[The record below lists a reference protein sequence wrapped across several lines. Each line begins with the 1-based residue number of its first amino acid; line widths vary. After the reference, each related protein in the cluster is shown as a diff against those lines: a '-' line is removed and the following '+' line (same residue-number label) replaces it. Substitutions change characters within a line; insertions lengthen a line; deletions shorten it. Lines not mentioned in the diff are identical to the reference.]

1 MASGKPRA
9 ADPRM
14 MAVMQQNYTY
24 RAEWDPERGGYFA
37 RCLEFPGRYV
47 EAFTAHE
54 AIAAMEAVIAEEL
67 AEMAEFGQT
76 PPDSLTDHRYSGR
89 FLIRTSRMLHARLMV
104 EAAEQGVPFN
114 QWVVGKLTDRPVAFG
129 FNDLFD

>member
-1 MASGKPRA
+1 
-9 ADPRM
+9 M

-24 RAEWDPERGGYFA
+24 RAEWDPERREYFA
-37 RCLEFPGRYV
+37 RCLEFPGRYA

-54 AIAAMEAVIAEEL
+54 AIAALETVVTEAL

-89 FLIRTSRMLHARLMV
+89 FLVRTSRMLHARLMV
-104 EAAEQGVPFN
+104 EAAEQGVTFN

>member
-1 MASGKPRA
+1 
-9 ADPRM
+9 M

-24 RAEWDPERGGYFA
+24 RAEWDPERREYFA
-37 RCLEFPGRYV
+37 RCLEFPGRYA

-54 AIAAMEAVIAEEL
+54 AIAALENVVAEAL
-67 AEMAEFGQT
+67 TEMAEFGQT

-89 FLIRTSRMLHARLMV
+89 FLVRTSRMLHARLMV

>member
-1 MASGKPRA
+1 
-9 ADPRM
+9 M

-24 RAEWDPERGGYFA
+24 RAEWDPERREYFA
-37 RCLEFPGRYV
+37 RCLEFPGRYA

-54 AIAAMEAVIAEEL
+54 AIAALETVVTEAL
-67 AEMAEFGQT
+67 TEMAEFGQT
-76 PPDSLTDHRYSGR
+76 PPESLTDHRYSGR
-89 FLIRTSRMLHARLMV
+89 FLVRTSRMLHARLMV

>member
-1 MASGKPRA
+1 
-9 ADPRM
+9 M

-24 RAEWDPERGGYFA
+24 RAEWDPERREFFA
-37 RCLEFPGRYV
+37 RCLEFPGRYA

-54 AIAAMEAVIAEEL
+54 AIAALETVVTEAL

-89 FLIRTSRMLHARLMV
+89 FLVRTSRMLHARLMV
-104 EAAEQGVPFN
+104 EAAEQGVTFN

>member
-1 MASGKPRA
+1 
-9 ADPRM
+9 M

-24 RAEWDPERGGYFA
+24 RAEWDPERREYFA
-37 RCLEFPGRYV
+37 RCLEFPGRYA

-54 AIAAMEAVIAEEL
+54 AIAALETVVTEAL

-89 FLIRTSRMLHARLMV
+89 FLVRTSRMLHARLMV

-114 QWVVGKLTDRPVAFG
+114 QWVVGKLTDRPIAFG

>member
-1 MASGKPRA
+1 
-9 ADPRM
+9 M

-24 RAEWDPERGGYFA
+24 RAEWDPERREYFA
-37 RCLEFPGRYV
+37 RCLEFPGRYA

-54 AIAAMEAVIAEEL
+54 AIAALETVVTEAL

-89 FLIRTSRMLHARLMV
+89 FLVRTSRMLHARLMV

-114 QWVVGKLTDRPVAFG
+114 QWVVGKLTDRPLAFG